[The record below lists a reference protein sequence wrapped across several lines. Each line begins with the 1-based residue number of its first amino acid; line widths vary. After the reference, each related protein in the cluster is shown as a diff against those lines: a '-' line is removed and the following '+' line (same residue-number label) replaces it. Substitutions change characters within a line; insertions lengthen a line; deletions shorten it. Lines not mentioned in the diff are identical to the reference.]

1 MCDAVLK
8 FTVSQ
13 SASHLSILSR
23 EQMKK
28 KGLCLLPV
36 TVAPDARP
44 EGKQTP
50 PPTWNVVA
58 AFGIRWQT
66 VTVPGI
72 HSFHY
77 PSITSV

>member
-13 SASHLSILSR
+13 SVSHLSILSR

-28 KGLCLLPV
+28 KVLCLLP
-36 TVAPDARP
+36 TAVAPDAHL

-50 PPTWNVVA
+50 PPTWNVVT
-58 AFGIRWQT
+58 AFGIHWQT
-66 VTVPGI
+66 VFLPGI

-77 PSITSV
+77 ESIT